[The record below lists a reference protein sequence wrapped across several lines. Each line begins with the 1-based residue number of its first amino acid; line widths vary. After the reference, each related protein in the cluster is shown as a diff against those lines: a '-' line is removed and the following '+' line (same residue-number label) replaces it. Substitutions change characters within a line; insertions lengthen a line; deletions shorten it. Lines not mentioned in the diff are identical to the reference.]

1 MPSPR
6 NSTRPGTRMRP
17 ASSEAASAAVSSA
30 PATRMIC
37 PSGIEDGGFS
47 RTAACESLAA
57 SMGGAHTDMT
67 AALLA
72 ALAAVE
78 VAVGAITLV
87 WVDLLR
93 TGNNPA
99 RDAVSD
105 YGAGPYRLFYTVLVC
120 SLGSGALLLL
130 VALAHG
136 TGVSSGGLIW
146 LGVFGVAR
154 IAIAFFP
161 HDLEGQP
168 VTPVGR
174 VHLALAA
181 AAFAAIAFAAA
192 DLAPSLA
199 DEPGWGAD
207 QLIGALRW
215 AVIVT
220 AVATLA
226 ARVIVP
232 VRQATFGLVERL
244 LYASFVAFLI
254 VVAVGAVGVLGWSRS
269 GR

>member
-1 MPSPR
+1 
-6 NSTRPGTRMRP
+6 
-17 ASSEAASAAVSSA
+17 
-30 PATRMIC
+30 
-37 PSGIEDGGFS
+37 
-47 RTAACESLAA
+47 
-57 SMGGAHTDMT
+57 MGGAHTDMT

-72 ALAAVE
+72 ALAAVA

-93 TGNNPA
+93 TGKSPT

-154 IAIAFFP
+154 LAIAFFP
-161 HDLEGQP
+161 HDLDGRP
-168 VTPVGR
+168 VTPTGR

-192 DLAPSLA
+192 DLAPALRE
-199 DEPGWGAD
+199 EPGWDDVSG
-207 QLIGALRW
+207 LLGALRW
-215 AVIVT
+215 AVVVT
-220 AVATLA
+220 AIATLVA
-226 ARVIVP
+226 HVALTLRRV
-232 VRQATFGLVERL
+232 AFGLVERL
-244 LYASFVAFLI
+244 LYVASIAFLLA
-254 VVAVGAVGVLGWSRS
+254 VAIEAVRVLG
-269 GR
+269 